1 MIGKIIVAICVAFVL
16 LITFAS
22 FVVSSRW
29 SRKEE
34 EDDG

>member
-1 MIGKIIVAICVAFVL
+1 MTGKIIIAICVAFVL

-22 FVVSSRW
+22 LTVSSRW

>member
-1 MIGKIIVAICVAFVL
+1 MTGKIIIEICVAVVL

-22 FVVSSRW
+22 LKVSSRW

-34 EDDG
+34 EEDA